1 MHRLFILM
9 LVSFALSVSVAQ
21 SQSVTE
27 KDFRLLIDGKQYT
40 DSVNSISLTDLLKM
54 QKITAN
60 FSWIT
65 VKSVVIYCD
74 FVKQEDRNHVY
85 DGLVEILCADN
96 SISKEAKEKIKTMKP
111 GHTVVISADDA
122 VNKQG
127 IKVYLKPIAFRIK

>member
-1 MHRLFILM
+1 MKLLLIAVL
-9 LVSFALSVSVAQ
+9 Q
-21 SQSVTE
+21 QVTE
-27 KDFRLLIDGKQYT
+27 KDFRLLIDGKQYN
-40 DSVNSISLTDLLKM
+40 DSVNSISLADLLKM
-54 QKITAN
+54 QRVTVN
-60 FSWIT
+60 YSWIM
-65 VKSVVIYCD
+65 VRSIVVYCD

-85 DGLVEILCADN
+85 DGLVEILCTDN

>member
-1 MHRLFILM
+1 MHRLCILI
-9 LVSFALSVSVAQ
+9 LLLFAGFVSMAQ

-40 DSVNSISLTDLLKM
+40 DSVNSISLADLLKM
-54 QKITAN
+54 QKVAAN

-65 VKSVVIYCD
+65 VRSIVVYCD

-85 DGLVEILCADN
+85 DGLAEILCADN

-111 GHTVVISADDA
+111 GHTVVISADDT

>member
-1 MHRLFILM
+1 MHRLLILM
-9 LVSFALSVSVAQ
+9 LLSFAVFASTAR

-27 KDFRLLIDGKQYT
+27 KDFRILIDGKQYT
-40 DSVNSISLTDLLKM
+40 DSVNSISLADLLKM
-54 QKITAN
+54 QRVKAN

-65 VKSVVIYCD
+65 VRSIVVYCD
-74 FVKQEDRNHVY
+74 FVKQEDRDHVY